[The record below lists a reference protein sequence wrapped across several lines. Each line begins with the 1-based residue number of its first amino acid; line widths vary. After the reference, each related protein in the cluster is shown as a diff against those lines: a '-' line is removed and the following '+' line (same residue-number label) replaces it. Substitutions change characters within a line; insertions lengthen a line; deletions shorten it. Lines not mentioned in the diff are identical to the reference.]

1 MATTLEIATYLDFLN
16 LKGNAERECPTQFPF
31 YK

>member
-1 MATTLEIATYLDFLN
+1 MATTLEMATYLDCLN
-16 LKGNAERECPTQFPF
+16 LKENAEGECPTQFPF